1 MSNIVSISLAPP
13 QGDENEAFE
22 SYNQAWHSN
31 MNNKLFRAS
40 AFMDV
45 INKYPRS
52 VYVLASLTWIQPED
66 AGRIITE
73 FPNSY
78 QSWYIINDEL
88 VDFKLRKEK
97 SGAEMYLREIIRKK
111 PGSFAATVAFV
122 QLDKI
127 QSLTLEEWLKPELA
141 IERRLSE
148 YQLQNKQ

>member
-1 MSNIVSISLAPP
+1 
-13 QGDENEAFE
+13 
-22 SYNQAWHSN
+22 
-31 MNNKLFRAS
+31 
-40 AFMDV
+40 MDV
-45 INKYPRS
+45 INKYSRS